1 MAQIPSLPVDAG
13 QRHLP
18 ITEESFLE
26 LCSRFLDPKSL
37 KILLELSLEPPKNPK
52 KTGSVA
58 VDSWNEMEN
67 NLRLALAQVRSQKL
81 KKNFEVPPVSIRPE
95 AIQAARTA
103 MSFDSP
109 LEAEQFLNQFRKDFV
124 DCLAKP
130 DIFSTESLY
139 VYALRLKLAHRIQ
152 KFDEEA
158 GIASYHK
165 IYDRILGEAK

>member
-1 MAQIPSLPVDAG
+1 MAQLPAFPADAG
-13 QRHLP
+13 RGALP

-37 KILLELSLEPPKNPK
+37 KILSALSLEPPRNFQ
-52 KTGSVA
+52 KTGSVVA
-58 VDSWNEMEN
+58 DSWNQMEN
-67 NLRLALAQVRSQKL
+67 SLRLALAQVRSQKL

-103 MSFDSP
+103 LGFDSP
-109 LEAEQFLNQFRKDFV
+109 LDAERFLDQFRLDFV
-124 DCLAKP
+124 GCLAKP
-130 DIFSTESLY
+130 DIFSTETLC

-152 KFDEEA
+152 KFDQEA

-165 IYDRILGEAK
+165 IYDQILGEAK